1 MVGCITAVGPA
12 AAVSF
17 YVAAIVVGC
26 YLIMNLFVAILLN
39 TFAENPAFV
48 FRENVLKKTVKGI
61 YRSFPKLRSLKRC
74 KTSMIF

>member
-39 TFAENPAFV
+39 AFADDE
-48 FRENVLKKTVKGI
+48 EVKRAI
-61 YRSFPKLRSLKRC
+61 
-74 KTSMIF
+74 T